1 MRQRASSLC
10 GFAAVG
16 AMIMCAP
23 LGALAERADRNQPVN
38 IESDSMVA
46 DDAKKISTFQGRVVL
61 TQGTLTIRGDKI
73 VVHQD
78 SDGFQFGVATGKPAT
93 FRQKR
98 DGSGEYFEGEALRIE
113 YDGKV
118 DRVELFDNARLH
130 RDGGDDVRG
139 NYISY
144 DAKTE
149 YFTVK
154 SGGDIHES
162 GDGRVRAVL
171 MPKSAEPKAPAD
183 SPRPQQPLPA
193 VNPPHE

>member
-1 MRQRASSLC
+1 MRQRASSLRVLV
-10 GFAAVG
+10 AVG
-16 AMIMCAP
+16 VAIVCAP
-23 LGALAERADRNQPVN
+23 TGALADRADRNQPVN

-46 DDAKKISTFQGRVVL
+46 DDAKKISTFEGRVVL
-61 TQGTLTIRGDKI
+61 TQGTLTIRGDRI

-98 DGSGEYFEGEALRIE
+98 DGSGEYFEGEASRIE

-118 DRVELFDNARLH
+118 DRVELLDNARLH

-154 SGGDIHES
+154 SSGDIRES

-171 MPKSAEPKAPAD
+171 MPKGAESTAPAE
-183 SPRPQQPLPA
+183 SPRPPQPSSA
-193 VNPPHE
+193 VNPRHE